1 MPERKKNALLDYL
14 LERYKISNDL
24 QLAKQ
29 IKYDRT
35 MLYQVRNGKA
45 QVGDEMRCAIA
56 RRFNMSLK
64 KIDELAPPKEKNH
77 A

>member
-1 MPERKKNALLDYL
+1 
-14 LERYKISNDL
+14 L

-35 MLYQVRNGKA
+35 MLYKVRNGKA